1 MNKKMTVST
10 FATQY
15 INCKKESDR
24 NSLVRSIIKR
34 SYVPVTEK
42 VSIIQELLGVAFDEK
57 DGLKIPNALCLH
69 VNFHIIIL
77 SLYTDLEID
86 KKENDRTAGF
96 RAYDIFQSCEL
107 WNVLKRQIG
116 ADYKEL
122 EKIRDLYLENMATEN
137 DLVVQLSNQITRFGT
152 LISLA
157 FRPLANTIQSEMNNL
172 NESQKDNF
180 KSSMIKIL
188 K

>member
-1 MNKKMTVST
+1 M
-10 FATQY
+10 
-15 INCKKESDR
+15 
-24 NSLVRSIIKR
+24 
-34 SYVPVTEK
+34 
-42 VSIIQELLGVAFDEK
+42 AFDEK

-69 VNFHIIIL
+69 INFPYYNPIPIHC
-77 SLYTDLEID
+77 LEID

-96 RAYDIFQSCEL
+96 RTYDIFQSCEL

-152 LISLA
+152 LISSA

-172 NESQKDNF
+172 NESQKDNL
-180 KSSMIKIL
+180 KNSMIKLL